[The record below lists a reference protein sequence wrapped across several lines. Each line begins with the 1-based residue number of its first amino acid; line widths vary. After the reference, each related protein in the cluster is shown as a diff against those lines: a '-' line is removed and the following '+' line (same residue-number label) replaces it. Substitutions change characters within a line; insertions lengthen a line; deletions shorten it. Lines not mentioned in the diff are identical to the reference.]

1 MLTLLESSEI
11 EPITLT
17 EVKAHLRLDTDVED
31 DLLRGLIAASTNMVE
46 EYLGKTL
53 IKKTWRLVVNSLS
66 DEQQQIELPRCPL
79 IEVLSVNRLHPN
91 GTSYPIRRY
100 SIDPYNLRP
109 ILLCYSTQSVE
120 VIYEAGFGLVP
131 KHVPAAIRQAL
142 IMMVVHFYENRS
154 GVMEIPT
161 LVKTL
166 LAPFKNMTV
175 RI

>member
-1 MLTLLESSEI
+1 VLHFILEQ
-11 EPITLT
+11 
-17 EVKAHLRLDTDVED
+17 A
-31 DLLRGLIAASTNMVE
+31 
-46 EYLGKTL
+46 
-53 IKKTWRLVVNSLS
+53 
-66 DEQQQIELPRCPL
+66 
-79 IEVLSVNRLHPN
+79 
-91 GTSYPIRRY
+91 
-100 SIDPYNLRP
+100 
-109 ILLCYSTQSVE
+109 
-120 VIYEAGFGLVP
+120 EAGFGLVP